1 MHYKTASADGLLM
14 LFLENFCSLRVTGAV
29 YHTHHRESLFLLSSV
44 FPMLLKAIQRRTTVF
59 ISVHKLSEEEQVF
72 GGYFCQFCF
81 AFVIAVVIASF

>member
-1 MHYKTASADGLLM
+1 MHYKTVSADGLLM

-59 ISVHKLSEEEQVF
+59 ISV
-72 GGYFCQFCF
+72 QFTSSQRKSKF
-81 AFVIAVVIASF
+81 SVGIFASFVLHLLLLL